1 MYNSI
6 QFDTDVKKL
15 NQMLLFYIFLE
26 SVAMLII
33 EPVLIAL
40 KFGEDLI
47 FFLAPAITT
56 CFVTYYLVNRY
67 QKKFEL
73 TIPLKISDDF
83 KFIQYLKF
91 VVMALG
97 AAWLTSLIM
106 GFIMNSL
113 SGIVIFETPDFSTKD
128 SFIVNICLIIYA
140 VIVAPIS
147 EELIFRGLILGK
159 LKQYGNV
166 FASIIVSL
174 LFALIHGNLP
184 QSIPTFIVSLFLCW
198 VTLQS
203 NSIIPAISIH
213 MINNAVA
220 QLGDINNEVFQLV
233 INVLIVI
240 IIIIAVVLIVK
251 EFRNR
256 SEFKLQYRVKDYFKN
271 VSGIVI
277 LILSILMIIGSIKI
291 V

>member
-1 MYNSI
+1 MNSSI
-6 QFDTDVKKL
+6 QFGTDVKKL
-15 NQMLLFYIFLE
+15 NRMLLLYIFLE
-26 SVAMLII
+26 SVVMLII

-56 CFVTYYLVNRY
+56 CFVTYYLVKRY

-97 AAWLTSLIM
+97 AAWLTSLVI

-128 SFIVNICLIIYA
+128 NFIVNICLIIYA

-159 LKQYGNV
+159 LKQYGDV

-233 INVLIVI
+233 INILIVI

-256 SEFKLQYRVKDYFKN
+256 SELIPQIRNKDYFKN

>member
-1 MYNSI
+1 MNSSI
-6 QFDTDVKKL
+6 QFGTDVKKL
-15 NQMLLFYIFLE
+15 NRMLLLYIFLE
-26 SVAMLII
+26 TLVMLII
-33 EPVLIAL
+33 EPVLMAL

-56 CFVTYYLVNRY
+56 CFVTYYLVKRY

-97 AAWLTSLIM
+97 TAWLTSLVI

-128 SFIVNICLIIYA
+128 NFIVNICLIIYA

-159 LKQYGNV
+159 LKQYGDV

>member
-47 FFLAPAITT
+47 FFLEPAITT
-56 CFVTYYLVNRY
+56 CFVTYYLVKRY

>member
-1 MYNSI
+1 MNSSI
-6 QFDTDVKKL
+6 QFGTDVKKL
-15 NQMLLFYIFLE
+15 NRMLLLYIFLE
-26 SVAMLII
+26 SVVMLII

-56 CFVTYYLVNRY
+56 CFVTYYLVKRY

-97 AAWLTSLIM
+97 AAWLTSLVI

-128 SFIVNICLIIYA
+128 NFIVNICLIIYA

-159 LKQYGNV
+159 LKQYGDV

-233 INVLIVI
+233 INILIVI

>member
-1 MYNSI
+1 MNSSI
-6 QFDTDVKKL
+6 QFGTDVKKL
-15 NQMLLFYIFLE
+15 NRMLLLYIFLE
-26 SVAMLII
+26 TLVMLII
-33 EPVLIAL
+33 EPVLMAL

-56 CFVTYYLVNRY
+56 CFVTYYLVKRY

-97 AAWLTSLIM
+97 AAWLTSLVI

-128 SFIVNICLIIYA
+128 NFIVNICLIIYA

-159 LKQYGNV
+159 LKQYGDV

-233 INVLIVI
+233 INILIVI

>member
-56 CFVTYYLVNRY
+56 CFVTYYLVKRY

-256 SEFKLQYRVKDYFKN
+256 SELQYRVKDYFKN

>member
-33 EPVLIAL
+33 QPVLIAL

-56 CFVTYYLVNRY
+56 CFVTYYLVKRY

>member
-1 MYNSI
+1 MNSSI
-6 QFDTDVKKL
+6 QFGTDVKKL
-15 NQMLLFYIFLE
+15 NRMLLLYIFLE
-26 SVAMLII
+26 SVVMLII

-56 CFVTYYLVNRY
+56 CFVTYYLVKRY

-97 AAWLTSLIM
+97 AAWLTSLVI

-113 SGIVIFETPDFSTKD
+113 SGIVIFETPDFSAKD
-128 SFIVNICLIIYA
+128 SFIVNICLIVYA

-147 EELIFRGLILGK
+147 EELIFRGVILGK
-159 LKQYGNV
+159 LKQYGDV

-233 INVLIVI
+233 INILIVI

>member
-1 MYNSI
+1 MNSSI
-6 QFDTDVKKL
+6 QFGTDVKKL
-15 NQMLLFYIFLE
+15 NRMLLLYIFLE
-26 SVAMLII
+26 SVVMLII

-56 CFVTYYLVNRY
+56 CFVTYYLVKRY

-97 AAWLTSLIM
+97 AAWLTSLVI

-128 SFIVNICLIIYA
+128 NFIVNICLIIYA

-159 LKQYGNV
+159 LKQYGDV

>member
-1 MYNSI
+1 MDNLI
-6 QFDTDVKKL
+6 QFNTDTKKV
-15 NQMLLFYIFLE
+15 NRMLLFYIFLE
-26 SVAMLII
+26 SVVMLIV
-33 EPVLIAL
+33 EPILIAL

-47 FFLAPAITT
+47 FFLAPAIAT
-56 CFVTYYLVNRY
+56 CFVTYYLVKRY

-73 TIPLKISDDF
+73 TIPFKISDDF
-83 KFIQYLKF
+83 KSLQYLKF

-97 AAWLTSLIM
+97 AAWLTSLVI
-106 GFIMNSL
+106 GFIMDSL

-128 SFIVNICLIIYA
+128 SFIVNVCLIIYA

-159 LKQYGNV
+159 LKRYGYV

-203 NSIIPAISIH
+203 DSIIPAISIH
-213 MINNAVA
+213 MINNTVA
-220 QLGDINNEVFQLV
+220 QLGDINNEVFQIV
-233 INVLIVI
+233 ANTLIIVTV
-240 IIIIAVVLIVK
+240 IIAVILIVK
-251 EFRNR
+251 EFKSR
-256 SEFKLQYRVKDYFKN
+256 SGFRLQYKIKDYFKN
-271 VSGIVI
+271 VEGIII
-277 LILSILMIIGSIKI
+277 LILSILMIIGSII
-291 V
+291 VV

>member
-33 EPVLIAL
+33 EPLLIEL
-40 KFGEDLI
+40 NFGEDLI

-56 CFVTYYLVNRY
+56 CFVTYYLVKRY

>member
-56 CFVTYYLVNRY
+56 CFVTYYLVKRY

-166 FASIIVSL
+166 FTSIIVSL

>member
-56 CFVTYYLVNRY
+56 CFVTYYLVKRY

>member
-1 MYNSI
+1 MNSSI
-6 QFDTDVKKL
+6 QFGTDVKKL
-15 NQMLLFYIFLE
+15 NRMLLLYIFLE
-26 SVAMLII
+26 SVVMLII

-56 CFVTYYLVNRY
+56 CFVTYYLVKRY

-97 AAWLTSLIM
+97 AAWLTSLVI

-128 SFIVNICLIIYA
+128 NFIVNICLIIYA

-159 LKQYGNV
+159 LKQYGDV

-233 INVLIVI
+233 IYILSVI

>member
-56 CFVTYYLVNRY
+56 CFVTYYLVKRY

-240 IIIIAVVLIVK
+240 IIII
-251 EFRNR
+251 
-256 SEFKLQYRVKDYFKN
+256 D
-271 VSGIVI
+271 
-277 LILSILMIIGSIKI
+277 
-291 V
+291 

>member
-1 MYNSI
+1 
-6 QFDTDVKKL
+6 
-15 NQMLLFYIFLE
+15 MLLFYIFLE

-56 CFVTYYLVNRY
+56 CFVTYYLVKRY

>member
-56 CFVTYYLVNRY
+56 CFVTYYLVKRY

-128 SFIVNICLIIYA
+128 SFIVNICLII
-140 VIVAPIS
+140 
-147 EELIFRGLILGK
+147 LMLG
-159 LKQYGNV
+159 N
-166 FASIIVSL
+166 
-174 LFALIHGNLP
+174 
-184 QSIPTFIVSLFLCW
+184 
-198 VTLQS
+198 
-203 NSIIPAISIH
+203 
-213 MINNAVA
+213 
-220 QLGDINNEVFQLV
+220 
-233 INVLIVI
+233 
-240 IIIIAVVLIVK
+240 IAK
-251 EFRNR
+251 
-256 SEFKLQYRVKDYFKN
+256 
-271 VSGIVI
+271 
-277 LILSILMIIGSIKI
+277 
-291 V
+291 

>member
-56 CFVTYYLVNRY
+56 CFVTYYLVKRY

-174 LFALIHGNLP
+174 LFALINGNLP

>member
-56 CFVTYYLVNRY
+56 CFVTYYLVKRY

-91 VVMALG
+91 VLMALG

-166 FASIIVSL
+166 FTSIIVSL

>member
-56 CFVTYYLVNRY
+56 CFVTYYLVKRY

-128 SFIVNICLIIYA
+128 NFIVNICLIIYA